1 MDDITPYP
9 STDDSENSPGSA
21 PGGGE
26 PASAWAAATAA
37 ADRADPGPP
46 ESADYPPK
54 GRATL
59 RVDRPAEVLAWLPYQ
74 LRFWPQESAVLLSLR
89 RAGRDDAPASGLDPA
104 GAALEPT
111 ASLDP
116 ATGLGPAAG
125 ALEPGLIARTDL
137 AVIGSATGGRQAQ
150 VEMGRH
156 LQRDGAHRAFCA
168 IYTEQSFASVL
179 RGQGHGGRTLAWWRT
194 TPWAELG
201 KTYLI
206 GPERFRCV
214 ECADAPCCPHT
225 GQPLEALH
233 NTESAAWHVFHG
245 HGYVRDRKLLVPDPR
260 ASTERRRAVGAA
272 ARHHDQQRPDHPGAA
287 RAAWH
292 RQMEHR
298 WVALVEACAQA
309 DRAAGAT
316 SAPATPQ
323 PTHLEEQLSTDD
335 LGAVLAGLADPWVRD
350 AALLWSGTGQL
361 LDGAIRDNV
370 VEAVF
375 SGRLLPQPRRLSCAD
390 RTLAVLGAHA
400 TDRWMAPVLA
410 ARAWLAW
417 WSGEGAKANMLLERT
432 VRIDPE
438 YSLAQ
443 LLGTALAHGI
453 PPGWARTRGWAS

>member
-1 MDDITPYP
+1 MDDITPHP
-9 STDDSENSPGSA
+9 TTDDSENF
-21 PGGGE
+21 
-26 PASAWAAATAA
+26 
-37 ADRADPGPP
+37 PGPP
-46 ESADYPPK
+46 PDDTGTLCPWADSPAPADLADPSPPGTTDRPLP

-74 LRFWPQESAVLLSLR
+74 VKFWPQESVVLVSLR
-89 RAGRDDAPASGLDPA
+89 RAGRNDSDASGLDPA
-104 GAALEPT
+104 AR
-111 ASLDP
+111 
-116 ATGLGPAAG
+116 LGPSPA

-137 AVIGSATGGRQAQ
+137 AVIGGVADGRRAQ
-150 VEMGRH
+150 VAMGRH
-156 LQRDGAHRAFCA
+156 LQRDGAHRVLCA

-179 RGQGHGGRTLAWWRT
+179 RGQGRAGRTLAWWRT

-206 GPERFRCV
+206 SSDRFRCV
-214 ECADAPCCPHT
+214 ECADSPCCPHT
-225 GQPLEALH
+225 GQPLEVLD

-245 HGYVRDRKLLVPDPR
+245 HGYVRERRLLVPDSR
-260 ASTERRRAVGAA
+260 ASTARRRAVGAA
-272 ARHHDQQRPDHPGAA
+272 ARRHDGQRPEHPGAA

-309 DRAAGAT
+309 DRAARAIP
-316 SAPATPQ
+316 SRARPQ
-323 PTHLEEQLSTDD
+323 AGHLEDQLSTDD

-361 LDGAIRDNV
+361 LDEAVRDNV
-370 VEAVF
+370 VDAVF
-375 SGRLLPQPRRLSCAD
+375 AGRLLPQPRRLNCAD

-400 TDRWMAPVLA
+400 TDRWKVPVLA

-417 WSGEGAKANMLLERT
+417 WIGEGAKANMLLERT

-453 PPGWARTRGWAS
+453 PPGWARTRDWAS